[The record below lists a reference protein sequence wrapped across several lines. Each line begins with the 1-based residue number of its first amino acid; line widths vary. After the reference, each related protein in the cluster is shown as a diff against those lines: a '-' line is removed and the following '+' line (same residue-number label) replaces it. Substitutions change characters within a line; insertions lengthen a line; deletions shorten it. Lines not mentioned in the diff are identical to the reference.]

1 MKNLDIKSI
10 RCMTVRLVLSAVL
23 VISIILLRSPGFCAE
38 QQDPQL
44 MNGWPQSVGE
54 KLKGGPVCADMDGD
68 GDNEIFAIGK
78 DGKACLWGHDGQLI
92 WQLEG
97 SQGSDISGSGVINNA
112 SPRRRR
118 RPGGSAEGAVGRNL
132 SDPVIADVNG
142 DGDKEIIFTGTDS
155 NFERRVYILNH
166 DKTLY
171 SDFRILTKEALSD
184 VPIAPIIVDD
194 LTGDGKNEIIVMLRD
209 ITWSYGVVSVFN
221 PRGYQLTGWPFRLEM
236 DEGRYLPLYGGMSLG
251 DIDGNGSKELVVTM
265 SEASSSE
272 NACSV
277 FVLGPDGS
285 RIANWRFATDSP
297 EAGMPSIGDVDG
309 DDQGRM
315 EIFFGLNTRVY
326 GFDLAGNALDGWPKE
341 TGARVSNEIV
351 LADIDDNADLE
362 VIFTTSAS
370 EIHIYHHDGTPFSLS
385 PDDWPKTMP
394 AGTGTVSKLF
404 SSISVGDI
412 DGDEAVDIVAAC
424 PSTSDIYAY
433 DISGTLLT
441 GFPKDTEASGSTI
454 VCRPAQLTDIDLDR
468 DIDIVAADIV
478 SGTVYVWNMGED
490 YDLEFIEWPELRH
503 DPGNT
508 GAYVPLVLS
517 NHRPVITQMADAAY
531 VIGETV
537 NLQVPASDP
546 DPADT
551 TLYYYQTGLPPEVD
565 LGLTT
570 GTLIWDTTNA
580 QARAYPVTFTVADRP
595 ENDPDGDRQVSVE
608 MSMTI
613 TLDEENHIPVMSTIE
628 DFTGNNAINE
638 EEPFSIPLTADDADA
653 GDTLTYS
660 MDIDLS
666 GATVTAVDSRTGRF
680 DWTPSF
686 EQGVDTPY
694 NIIFSVS
701 DGRGG
706 IDTEAVAIEVNNV
719 NQPPIFSP
727 EIPQDLQLPVDE
739 NRELEFLMY
748 GADNDM
754 EPLYFGIEVENPQD
768 FPVTDAGSLVTTL
781 SDHEGRFAW
790 TPGGSDAGT
799 YTVTFT
805 VTDRDPAV
813 NHPDRQIAT
822 SPVIT
827 INVADS
833 STAPA
838 APTGLAAIAPPLTE
852 RRIDLS
858 WIVRSDN
865 ADHFIIERSPTEDG
879 QFTAIYTTGSNIN
892 GYTDNSGLTPETT
905 YYYKVKAVNQEGS
918 SGYTDPA
925 HATTNPDRPATPAPL
940 VAPTVSYD
948 QIILEWANV
957 ANETGYQIER
967 SLTGE
972 EDSFVHIATTAAD
985 GNGYLDLER
994 SPATVYYYRVRA
1006 VNLGGYSDYTL
1017 TLTVITAP
1025 ETPTATASTTA
1036 RGITVTWAAVTGA
1049 TGYRLQRGTSTS
1061 EASFD
1066 YTTSFPETETSHYD
1080 DQMANAGTYYYRVC
1094 VIRPQPIGES
1104 PYSAPASAV
1113 TIPDAPANLTLAAM
1127 TTERGIT
1134 ASWTGS
1140 TGATGYKLERGT
1152 SADPGSFTL
1161 AASLLAGV
1169 VTHNDTSMTTPGTYY
1184 YRVCATNSA
1193 GDSPYTDPADPSAN
1207 AVTIPDAQT
1216 GLIAVANDNDIA
1228 LSWTNPAGNNANNFV
1243 IQRGTSA
1250 DESSFSDIVVN
1261 PPIPS
1266 NITTYNDTGLTAGTT
1281 YHYRVR
1287 AENDSGRS
1295 LYSNTASAATNPSAP
1310 AAPTT
1315 LSAVAPEG
1323 SQGRIDLSWAD
1334 NSDNEDNFIVERGP
1348 TQDEPFVGI
1357 YTSIPN
1363 VIGYS
1368 DTGLS
1373 ADTIYYYRVH
1383 AVNLGGPSAYTSV
1396 ASATTNPDLP
1406 AVPTGL
1412 TATAMTAE
1420 RGITLRWDV
1429 VPNVTG
1435 YKLQRG
1441 TSAEESSFSEIA
1453 SFASNITAY
1462 NDVTMLNAG
1471 TYYYKVCSLDSNVH
1485 SAYSDPVNAATIPDL
1500 PANLTATG
1508 GNNITVSWAHNSTN
1522 NAENYTLQRRPD
1534 TSGENSFGTISTN
1547 SVSPN
1552 EYTSYSYSDTAV
1564 TGGATYDY
1572 RVRFS
1577 NQSGDSNYTA
1587 PVSAMADPQ
1596 PPTTYSLSVTA
1607 VNGSVAVADAQG
1619 AALQPPYNDIAEN
1632 TVLTLTATPDT
1643 GYSFTGW
1650 TGATPVQGHPE
1661 QATVT
1666 MDNNKEVTAAF
1677 TGGQANNP
1685 PIINTIQGRT
1695 VTQPPDAP
1703 LSFNATE
1710 SQLLELQL
1718 SASDPDTGDTFTYS
1732 IDMQATPAPP
1742 AGISANSIN
1751 AQTGLFGWT
1760 PASDQGGMSYAIT
1773 FVATDSHNATGTANV
1788 VISVVDVPTDYQVS
1802 VTAVNG
1808 TVTVTNLTAEPD
1820 AVLTPPCMVA
1830 ENTSISFTADP
1841 ADNYIFEKWSIA
1853 GAPDESANP
1862 YIVNNLAGNIDITAN
1877 FTPAGQG
1884 PYTITLSYDYGSVTG
1899 TVTDS
1904 QGTRDLAPYGPY
1916 TVEAGSS
1923 VTLNAVPAAGC
1934 EFTEWSGDAS
1944 GATTQVTL
1952 SNLDSNK
1959 RVTAKFAIA
1968 GDLINS
1974 KVSGKI
1980 AVNLGNVRDYAVA
1993 VPFVNVIKGFRR
2005 WQIPTEFDNEI
2016 PDGDRT
2022 ANNYP
2027 MIDADAINFLDD
2039 YPDGDYLLSYEGTGD
2054 IAASGIGRLKGDLV
2068 KTGDLTTGTITVDR
2082 SLYSGQY
2089 LLLEARNLLDR
2100 NDPLNNLKLLMPGY
2114 GHDTTAVFRPR
2125 FQEVIHPFSGLRLMQ
2140 TLENIGSSQK
2150 DWDDRRKPDDF
2161 SYATYERTPPRGYK
2175 YESIPWELVIAL
2187 ANETGKDIWICIPDL
2202 ATDEYVEAL
2211 ADLLLHPEN
2220 GLDFAGIAEI
2230 REQDGIPV
2238 EDVFKIR
2245 IEYSN
2250 EVWNTDGRYLAFY
2263 RARDLA
2269 DDANNPL
2276 LQGVGDEMSRWV
2288 RVFSMCGYLSAH
2300 VMKIMNDKFEAA
2312 GKSSHLR
2319 TVFGGQA
2326 VMPYYA
2332 EKALDF
2338 VDLLI
2343 NQPGLFTNQEYPAEF
2358 AGLTGVSDVFDE
2370 YTIAPYMDA
2379 RNIVEFETV
2388 TIGEEV
2394 IAVDLDRVFEE
2405 MLLYTEEGYVDRYSA
2420 IDRHSAYSHVVSL
2433 ADNPSGAPVPGAPR
2447 DLSAAAVSD
2456 TQIDLTWR
2464 NQLGET
2470 GFEIE
2475 RGTAQA
2481 GPFTLIHTTERDGTA
2496 YSDTGLTL
2504 GATYYYRVRAITTGR
2519 SDKLGIR
2526 EEIRRNIAFASGYG
2540 LGLVAYEGGQH
2551 LEAASYPSNPE
2562 LKLLAQYDRRMYEV
2576 YKRYFTAWD
2585 ELGGGQFYHYALA
2598 SEYNN
2603 WGAFALFE
2611 DLDQDLSLPLLEDG
2625 DITDATDPATLI
2637 KTTAPKWLAVMELIN
2652 AEGGGGGGQP
2662 PTGYTL
2668 TINVSPA
2675 NSGTV
2680 TVDRQHNNDVNI
2692 PRVTANALSGYEF
2705 TGWTVVSGTPQ
2716 INGVAGSPNI
2726 IDVTLSGAAAI
2737 QADFTQ
2743 DQPPTEYTLT
2753 INVDPLN
2760 SGTVTGAGTYTS
2772 NDNPVNITAAANTGY
2787 QFANWEVISGGPQI
2801 GSTTAA
2807 TTTATLSADAVI
2819 RANFAQDQPPT
2830 EHSLTTEVSPAN
2842 SGTISIVRP
2851 YQNNANVAELTAT
2864 LTPQSGYQLTSWDV
2878 ISGTPQIASSTP
2890 TPHIIVVTL
2899 SGDATIRAT
2908 FNKPPVIDTIQGQ
2921 AVTQPPDA
2929 PLSFNA
2935 TEGQQLELQ
2944 VSASDPDTGDTFTY
2958 SIDMQAT
2965 PAPPAGISA
2974 NSINAQT
2981 GLFGWTPA
2989 SDQGGMSYAI
2999 TFVATDSH
3007 NATGTANVVISV
3019 ADVPADYQ
3027 ITIPVPENGTVAVTD
3042 AVTGADIPRATPSDP
3057 YIVADGTSIILD
3069 ARPATDYSFTGW
3081 GDGLTGTQDPY
3092 PLTVRGNMSITAS
3105 FTETPPPDLPSA
3117 GKIGVN
3123 LSPITDFTIGHPFIN
3138 IAKGL
3143 RAWQLPGR
3151 YIGELPE
3158 DDLTGNDYPKVDA
3171 HTIHYMKGY
3180 PDGDYLLSYEGTG
3193 EIDAGSMGTRNG
3205 PLVTADGVTT
3215 GVITIDREGTGRNI
3229 LAIYARNVDSSDP
3242 ISNLKIIMPHHEAG
3256 KEYGPNDIFREEFLD
3271 ALQPFTSLRFMD
3283 WLQTNRSWH
3292 TNWADRTH
3300 MDDFSYSSGGKKT
3313 LTTVIGGDEREYT
3326 SNRFG
3331 GVPWEIVAA
3340 LANQTGKDIWINIPS
3355 LATDD
3360 YLRNLAALL
3369 RSELDFERI
3378 AQIRQQNGI
3387 PDEEVFTIRVE
3398 YSNEVWNTQLFFQGN
3413 KIKEMAETHP
3423 ILELTNEDREYDKVK
3438 EANSRF
3444 RALMCYITAHA
3455 MKIMKDE
3462 FKGDGTTAKPDLSEH
3477 IRAVYGGRSAS
3488 VTMVGIGFGYI
3499 DMLINEPGLF
3509 VNQEYPQEFASFA
3522 DGTPITQVSDIFDDY
3537 AIAAYNNPS
3546 RVSEVDSVIIDGV
3559 LVKSNMDSLFDEM
3572 QHLAEDG
3579 YVDRVTLGY
3588 SGYSNIACA
3597 TDSSMPPP
3605 EDPVLGS
3612 PSDLEATLISGT
3624 QIDLSWRD
3632 VAGDT
3637 GYEIERGTNLAG
3649 PFAKVGESNRSTAAY
3664 SDTEVTSGTDYYYRV
3679 RAIRINTNDT
3689 AYSNIACPTDSSLPL
3704 GYPLP
3709 GALWNGGTWGLKATA
3724 VSGSQIDLSW
3734 KDVAS
3739 NLNLWVDPPT
3749 DSVTYLIERST
3760 SLEGPFTLI
3769 YRSSREELDL
3779 TTYSDTEITP
3789 GVTYYYR
3796 VQPKRF
3802 VNKLDGLRVNLREI
3816 KEFLGPYGI
3825 KLTAYEGG
3833 QHLEASQRNPANRN
3847 LKLLAQY
3854 DRRMQET
3861 YKKWF
3866 NAWFEEGGDLFCHF
3880 HLVSEYDNYGSW
3892 GLFEGFDQDREL
3904 PLRDISDTDNPE
3916 DLIKTTAPKWLAIK
3930 EFLYPEGEDNQPQ
3943 PPTEHTLT
3951 TSVSQANRGTVT
3963 VTNLTAEPDA
3973 VLMLPCLV
3981 ADGTRISFTAIPGDD
3996 CIFEKWSIANA
4007 PDEFDNPYIIN
4018 SMTASISITAN
4029 FGRTTNSQPQFTSP
4043 QNGQVFPGTV
4053 GQTLTINLSGTDPDG
4068 DSTHINAGPSQL
4080 GAEIPVV
4087 NWQNMLTDNGNGT
4100 AEFVWDNPVAA
4111 GDYYVQFAVIDR
4123 PLGSDGSYPTQMQHA
4138 LIDVGISI
4146 PEPTEPPEVPESLS
4160 ATASYTAHAIDLT
4173 WATAPGATGY
4183 RVQRARSADGTAAP
4197 AESAYAIITDPPV
4210 TGSSYNDTG
4219 MPHAGTYFY
4228 KVCAANSI
4236 GDSAYTAAV
4245 SAMTIPDAPTNLRA
4259 RQAGDGITLFWDDT
4273 SFDNNSTNNARWAYV
4288 FRSPYSD
4295 SNDSFGSAGM
4305 FHAAEHYR
4313 HDQYNNN
4320 NLYTGL
4326 TGGTTYTYRVRL
4338 GNATGVSG
4346 FTNDATAT
4354 AGSNF
4359 PPRPLNPRISFY
4371 SQDRIDFEWDDVDG
4385 ETRYEVQRSEHSG
4398 GLESSFSTITSDP
4411 HLSADTTLYS
4421 DTNGGNGFTPG
4432 VTYYYRVGAVGPGG
4446 NSPYSYIP
4454 VATPGCSLSVIV
4466 DPANSGTVAVT
4477 SSQQSYLP
4485 PFDSI
4490 PVNTEI
4496 TLRATA
4502 LTGYNF
4508 TGWTGATPVL
4518 GHPERATITMDRNR
4532 QVTADFAAD
4541 SGQPPPSNQAI
4552 FIDHYCTDLSSV
4564 PDVWIDQARAQ
4575 FKIWYSRTSHG
4586 KQITDA
4592 MRAIQ
4597 DAANA
4602 AGVETPFRFNETSS
4616 GGALSLQEAND
4627 DLGDETNPD
4636 PPAWETATRN
4646 LLGPPANPISD
4657 INVIMWSWGDGVSH
4671 NTVEGIDN
4679 YLTAMNRLETDYP
4692 NVTFIYMTGHL
4703 DGSGTVL
4710 PDGNLH
4716 QRNNQIRQYCLA
4728 NNKILYDFADI
4739 ESFDPSGNEFRSRF
4753 ANDRTYYDSNGD
4765 GINSNHHPD
4774 ASWAVEWL
4782 NTGTNSSL
4790 ITTDYNAFN
4799 SDRRLLIPPMQEN
4812 TAHTHYLSATQ
4823 KGRAFWWMMARLAG
4837 WSGE

>member
-1710 SQLLELQL
+1710 
-1718 SASDPDTGDTFTYS
+1718 
-1732 IDMQATPAPP
+1732 
-1742 AGISANSIN
+1742 
-1751 AQTGLFGWT
+1751 
-1760 PASDQGGMSYAIT
+1760 
-1773 FVATDSHNATGTANV
+1773 
-1788 VISVVDVPTDYQVS
+1788 
-1802 VTAVNG
+1802 
-1808 TVTVTNLTAEPD
+1808 
-1820 AVLTPPCMVA
+1820 
-1830 ENTSISFTADP
+1830 
-1841 ADNYIFEKWSIA
+1841 
-1853 GAPDESANP
+1853 
-1862 YIVNNLAGNIDITAN
+1862 
-1877 FTPAGQG
+1877 
-1884 PYTITLSYDYGSVTG
+1884 
-1899 TVTDS
+1899 
-1904 QGTRDLAPYGPY
+1904 
-1916 TVEAGSS
+1916 
-1923 VTLNAVPAAGC
+1923 
-1934 EFTEWSGDAS
+1934 
-1944 GATTQVTL
+1944 
-1952 SNLDSNK
+1952 
-1959 RVTAKFAIA
+1959 
-1968 GDLINS
+1968 
-1974 KVSGKI
+1974 
-1980 AVNLGNVRDYAVA
+1980 
-1993 VPFVNVIKGFRR
+1993 
-2005 WQIPTEFDNEI
+2005 
-2016 PDGDRT
+2016 
-2022 ANNYP
+2022 
-2027 MIDADAINFLDD
+2027 
-2039 YPDGDYLLSYEGTGD
+2039 
-2054 IAASGIGRLKGDLV
+2054 
-2068 KTGDLTTGTITVDR
+2068 
-2082 SLYSGQY
+2082 
-2089 LLLEARNLLDR
+2089 
-2100 NDPLNNLKLLMPGY
+2100 
-2114 GHDTTAVFRPR
+2114 
-2125 FQEVIHPFSGLRLMQ
+2125 
-2140 TLENIGSSQK
+2140 
-2150 DWDDRRKPDDF
+2150 
-2161 SYATYERTPPRGYK
+2161 
-2175 YESIPWELVIAL
+2175 
-2187 ANETGKDIWICIPDL
+2187 
-2202 ATDEYVEAL
+2202 
-2211 ADLLLHPEN
+2211 
-2220 GLDFAGIAEI
+2220 
-2230 REQDGIPV
+2230 
-2238 EDVFKIR
+2238 
-2245 IEYSN
+2245 
-2250 EVWNTDGRYLAFY
+2250 
-2263 RARDLA
+2263 
-2269 DDANNPL
+2269 
-2276 LQGVGDEMSRWV
+2276 
-2288 RVFSMCGYLSAH
+2288 
-2300 VMKIMNDKFEAA
+2300 
-2312 GKSSHLR
+2312 
-2319 TVFGGQA
+2319 
-2326 VMPYYA
+2326 
-2332 EKALDF
+2332 
-2338 VDLLI
+2338 
-2343 NQPGLFTNQEYPAEF
+2343 
-2358 AGLTGVSDVFDE
+2358 
-2370 YTIAPYMDA
+2370 
-2379 RNIVEFETV
+2379 
-2388 TIGEEV
+2388 
-2394 IAVDLDRVFEE
+2394 
-2405 MLLYTEEGYVDRYSA
+2405 
-2420 IDRHSAYSHVVSL
+2420 
-2433 ADNPSGAPVPGAPR
+2433 
-2447 DLSAAAVSD
+2447 
-2456 TQIDLTWR
+2456 
-2464 NQLGET
+2464 
-2470 GFEIE
+2470 
-2475 RGTAQA
+2475 
-2481 GPFTLIHTTERDGTA
+2481 
-2496 YSDTGLTL
+2496 
-2504 GATYYYRVRAITTGR
+2504 
-2519 SDKLGIR
+2519 
-2526 EEIRRNIAFASGYG
+2526 
-2540 LGLVAYEGGQH
+2540 
-2551 LEAASYPSNPE
+2551 
-2562 LKLLAQYDRRMYEV
+2562 
-2576 YKRYFTAWD
+2576 
-2585 ELGGGQFYHYALA
+2585 
-2598 SEYNN
+2598 
-2603 WGAFALFE
+2603 
-2611 DLDQDLSLPLLEDG
+2611 
-2625 DITDATDPATLI
+2625 
-2637 KTTAPKWLAVMELIN
+2637 
-2652 AEGGGGGGQP
+2652 
-2662 PTGYTL
+2662 
-2668 TINVSPA
+2668 
-2675 NSGTV
+2675 
-2680 TVDRQHNNDVNI
+2680 
-2692 PRVTANALSGYEF
+2692 
-2705 TGWTVVSGTPQ
+2705 
-2716 INGVAGSPNI
+2716 
-2726 IDVTLSGAAAI
+2726 
-2737 QADFTQ
+2737 
-2743 DQPPTEYTLT
+2743 
-2753 INVDPLN
+2753 
-2760 SGTVTGAGTYTS
+2760 
-2772 NDNPVNITAAANTGY
+2772 
-2787 QFANWEVISGGPQI
+2787 
-2801 GSTTAA
+2801 
-2807 TTTATLSADAVI
+2807 
-2819 RANFAQDQPPT
+2819 
-2830 EHSLTTEVSPAN
+2830 
-2842 SGTISIVRP
+2842 
-2851 YQNNANVAELTAT
+2851 
-2864 LTPQSGYQLTSWDV
+2864 
-2878 ISGTPQIASSTP
+2878 
-2890 TPHIIVVTL
+2890 
-2899 SGDATIRAT
+2899 
-2908 FNKPPVIDTIQGQ
+2908 
-2921 AVTQPPDA
+2921 
-2929 PLSFNA
+2929 
-2935 TEGQQLELQ
+2935 GQQLELQ

-2965 PAPPAGISA
+2965 PAPPAGINA